1 MPILRPSSMVNS
13 LAFYFIDFF
22 LNLKKGMHHHSFCM
36 FKFESSYF
44 KFFDNEKSYPIM
56 ALMSLICLN
65 IIEGKSYKDPLLF
78 GKCLERQFPQLA
90 KKFFSDTIFIN

>member
-1 MPILRPSSMVNS
+1 MLI
-13 LAFYFIDFF
+13 YFIFD
-22 LNLKKGMHHHSFCM
+22 LMYLEIKRE

-44 KFFDNEKSYPIM
+44 KFFDNEKSYPLK